1 MIQNNGEWM
10 GYQNVTSDV
19 RGYNLSNTN
28 VTGPI
33 FSATAPTTQ
42 TDTAQSPLVEGDLW
56 VNTSDLENYP
66 LLYRWQTVNSQLE
79 WVAINNADQT
89 TVDGILFADAR
100 WDTDGTTNPV
110 SGAFPTITSLLVSDY
125 LDLDAPDPAL
135 YPEGMLHLELYGE
148 GELHASVILPSQKK
162 TYLVHCELAQHAEKG
177 MKAQLKV
184 GGGDGDLPSIPA
196 LSAPVKLD
204 FYKLDWQA
212 VMWGGVLI
220 LVVSVLVFYGG
231 RVLFL
236 YYAKMNK

>member
-1 MIQNNGEWM
+1 
-10 GYQNVTSDV
+10 
-19 RGYNLSNTN
+19 
-28 VTGPI
+28 
-33 FSATAPTTQ
+33 
-42 TDTAQSPLVEGDLW
+42 
-56 VNTSDLENYP
+56 
-66 LLYRWQTVNSQLE
+66 
-79 WVAINNADQT
+79 
-89 TVDGILFADAR
+89 
-100 WDTDGTTNPV
+100 
-110 SGAFPTITSLLVSDY
+110 
-125 LDLDAPDPAL
+125 
-135 YPEGMLHLELYGE
+135 
-148 GELHASVILPSQKK
+148 
-162 TYLVHCELAQHAEKG
+162 VHCELAQHAEKG